1 MRRALFIFLAFLTLL
16 GIYFGAALLF
26 FKTYYFTR
34 VSSTFI
40 EDHRYWSFI
49 EASERALSF
58 SSPIGHEETLYLLG
72 YQTLSLLDT
81 DVDEEVA
88 RALVTYYES
97 WFDVRQPFSGG
108 VFYTQGFS
116 VAGQLRERLWDLYG
130 ATDDFSKAEYYYLK
144 GLALAPDKPDFLY
157 DLFRLYL
164 SHSAFSGDVR
174 AVGGRILG
182 LWPDDIRV
190 QGILKSLE

>member
-1 MRRALFIFLAFLTLL
+1 MIRRGILIVLALLTLL
-16 GIYFGAALLF
+16 GIYFGAVLPFL
-26 FKTYYFTR
+26 KTYYFAR
-34 VSSTFI
+34 VSSVF
-40 EDHRYWSFI
+40 EKDHLYRSFI

-58 SSPIGHEETLYLLG
+58 SSPIGHEEALYLLG

-108 VFYTQGFS
+108 VFYTPGFS

-144 GLALAPDKPDFLY
+144 GLALAPDKP
-157 DLFRLYL
+157 R
-164 SHSAFSGDVR
+164 S
-174 AVGGRILG
+174 
-182 LWPDDIRV
+182 
-190 QGILKSLE
+190 E